1 MIRKMVPI
9 HQPIT
14 FQSNIVEKNGFHSFV
29 ERMLGISDHIK
40 LFNSSE
46 QAMKESRT
54 LIWALSSVARSE
66 SSKEMIGCQFSV
78 KYQGSFEMISNSVF
92 TDL

>member
-1 MIRKMVPI
+1 MSVHSQKRNNTAPHFQVLTSHQMIRKMVPI

-14 FQSNIVEKNGFHSFV
+14 FQSNIVEKNSFHSFV

-54 LIWALSSVARSE
+54 LI
-66 SSKEMIGCQFSV
+66 
-78 KYQGSFEMISNSVF
+78 
-92 TDL
+92 